1 MQTISAQAIANQ
13 TLQAQLGNQAVTL
26 NIYQFTYGL
35 FMDVLV
41 AGSLIASCIPCQNL
55 NRIVRYAYLGFQGDF
70 IWYDSQGTED
80 PLYYGIGSRWQL
92 LYLSA
97 ADLSAAGQAG

>member
-13 TLQAQLGNQAVTL
+13 TLQVQLGSQPVTL
-26 NIYQFTYGL
+26 NIYQQTYQL
-35 FMDVLV
+35 AMDVLV

-55 NRIVRYAYLGFQGDF
+55 NRIVRYAYLGFIGDF
-70 IWYDSQGTED
+70 IWFDTQGTED
-80 PLYYGIGSRWQL
+80 PVYYGLGSRWQL